1 MDIVPLGRCYIFR
14 YRTPVRCNVECFF
27 FAQTGHPMRCI
38 YANINKLPLRTIH
51 GQHNMLSSPLC
62 SPSPKFEP
70 FSPQVRDSRL
80 ARRSSTRAPPHN
92 GHARNTREHRAARA
106 LLARALS
113 VSLRWRAACASSR
126 CVCENLREIM
136 HGLHSPRGSRLAA
149 RPQFAL
155 RSGPVR
161 NRFGVRP
168 NAAAQSQQTDYRR
181 SSQWII
187 SVNFKSACE

>member
-1 MDIVPLGRCYIFR
+1 MLYIPIPNAGSTLHR
-14 YRTPVRCNVECFF
+14 VFF

-62 SPSPKFEP
+62 SPSPMFRP

-106 LLARALS
+106 LLRERSLSLCAGERLAQARA
-113 VSLRWRAACASSR
+113 VCANTCAKLCTASTVR
-126 CVCENLREIM
+126 
-136 HGLHSPRGSRLAA
+136 GDRGSRRGLSS
-149 RPQFAL
+149 L
-155 RSGPVR
+155 CDLVR
-161 NRFGVRP
+161 CGTV
-168 NAAAQSQQTDYRR
+168 
-181 SSQWII
+181 
-187 SVNFKSACE
+187 SACVRMQRPKVSRRITGDHHNGLSVLILSLRVSECV